1 MRISDWS
8 SDVCSSDLLNDLREH
23 IDWTPFF
30 RAWELAGVYPAIL
43 DDAIVGESAR
53 SLFADA
59 QKMLD
64 RMIAEKWVTAKGVA
78 ALWPCRREGD
88 DVLIEP
94 ASGEMIRMPFL
105 RQQIRRSEEH
115 TSALQSLMRI
125 SYAVFCLKHKT
136 IQHITTHLR
145 ND

>member
-8 SDVCSSDLLNDLREH
+8 SDVCSSDLNAFIIDPALKPPAPKQPGLHVYVDWDLNDLREH

-64 RMIAEKWVTAKGVA
+64 RMIAEK
-78 ALWPCRREGD
+78 
-88 DVLIEP
+88 
-94 ASGEMIRMPFL
+94 
-105 RQQIRRSEEH
+105 RSEEH
-115 TSALQSLMRI
+115 TSELQSQMI
-125 SYAVFCLKHKT
+125 ITYAVLRL
-136 IQHITTHLR
+136 QNNTTATTL
-145 ND
+145 